1 MQKMKLKCA
10 FALALMLVCTFAEA
24 HAAAAKKKTKAI
36 RPSYGRVE
44 VTASYPERPAG
55 SRDVYPILVNGK
67 QVGVTAVDLAGVQP
81 IDLQPGQYTIEVVF
95 PSRTH
100 RQVVNVVAG
109 KRHCICL
116 TYRERKRP
124 CPPYTVT
131 VSAPT
136 SVAEG
141 SEITFTSEVAYA
153 GSAAL
158 NYTWTVSPGGARIV
172 SDQGQPTITVDT
184 DGLGNQPVSA
194 TLVLDDGS
202 GDPACPPQRAQV
214 STDVIREIPAVI
226 FDRVPPVTY
235 DDLKAR
241 LDNLAIELQNTPNA
255 QGYIFVYTAAA
266 SRPGQYERLA
276 KRVEDY
282 MVNRRQIDSS
292 RLVILNGGN
301 RDTDFYEFW
310 IVPQGAK
317 PPQASP
323 SVTPG
328 YVAPVQPSPNRR
340 SRRGRRDE

>member
-1 MQKMKLKCA
+1 MQKINIKCA
-10 FALALMLVCTFAEA
+10 FALALQLVCSFAEA
-24 HAAAAKKKTKAI
+24 HAAAKKKTKAI
-36 RPSYGRVE
+36 RPTYGRIE
-44 VTASYPERPAG
+44 VTASYPERPTG
-55 SRDVYPILVNGK
+55 STNTYPILVNGK
-67 QVGVTAVDLAGVQP
+67 QMAMTAPDLRDAQV
-81 IDLQPGQYTIEVVF
+81 IDLQPGQYTVEVVF
-95 PSRTH
+95 PNRTH
-100 RQVVNVVAG
+100 RQVINVVAG

-116 TYRERKRP
+116 TYSERKRP
-124 CPPYTVT
+124 CPPYTVS

-141 SEITFTSEVAYA
+141 SEITFSSEVAYG

-158 NYTWTVSPGGARIV
+158 SYTWTISPGGARIV
-172 SDQGQPTITVDT
+172 SDQGLPTITVDT
-184 DGLGNQPVSA
+184 DGLGNQPITA
-194 TLVLDDGS
+194 TLVVDDGS

-255 QGYIFVYTAAA
+255 QGYIFVYTAPT

-282 MVNRRQIDSS
+282 MVRQRGIDMS

-328 YVAPVQPSPNRR
+328 YVAPAQPSPNRR
-340 SRRGRRDE
+340 TRRSRRDE